1 MANSQN
7 LKPFKK
13 GKSGNSRG
21 RPPIV
26 KELKTF
32 FQEKLSAIDPLQ
44 PDKINLEAV
53 VEKLIQLGLKGN
65 LKAIEMIFNYAYGKP
80 KENGVAETDV
90 CRCQNLL
97 RNLQKQFPDRC
108 HLMNRILLFLQ

>member
-13 GKSGNSRG
+13 GRSGNLKG
-21 RPPIV
+21 RPPII

-32 FQEKLSAIDPLQ
+32 FQEKLSEIDPLQ
-44 PDKINLEAV
+44 PEKTNLEQV
-53 VEKLIQLGLKGN
+53 VEKLIQMGLKGN

-80 KENGVAETDV
+80 KENGFAETEL
-90 CRCQNLL
+90 CRVIMPKPIDDLTET
-97 RNLQKQFPDRC
+97 
-108 HLMNRILLFLQ
+108 IS